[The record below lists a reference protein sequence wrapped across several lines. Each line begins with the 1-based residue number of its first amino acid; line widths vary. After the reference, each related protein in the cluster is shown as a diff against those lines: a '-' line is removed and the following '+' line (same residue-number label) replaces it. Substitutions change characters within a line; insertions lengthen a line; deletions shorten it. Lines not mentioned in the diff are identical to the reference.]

1 MKKLGSTRSASP
13 TGRGTPIARRRLRRR
28 LSGGLLLLIALTL
41 SGGLAAVLTPSPQ
54 VAVADENNSAI
65 LRTGKQLFDT
75 SCVSCHGA
83 NLQGVA
89 DHGPSLIGVGDA
101 AVYFQVSTGRMPA
114 MRGEAQAVRKD
125 PIFDESQIDAIGAFV
140 QANGGGPTVLR
151 NPDGSLA
158 MKSLRGDD
166 LGRGGDLFRLNCASC
181 HNFTGKGGAL
191 SSGKFAPD
199 LGAGQR
205 AADPHRDADRPA
217 EHAEVLRPPAV
228 ARREEGHHR
237 LRQDGRRRARARRLR
252 PRWIRT
258 RPRRHGHVDHRDGR
272 RDRAGTVDWGA
283 IMSDTDKDGTAG
295 EPDEAALATMSNKEL
310 LDLGGKLDGVQIAYK
325 EPRWPIEGTKAEK
338 RAERGVALWLLL
350 GGAFGLAL
358 LLVFLFWPWE
368 YKPQEADGSLLYVL
382 ATPLYG
388 LTFGMSVLSI
398 AIGAVLYQK
407 RFIPEEISIQD
418 RHDGASRE
426 IDRKT
431 VVANLTDALE
441 TSTIKR
447 RKLVGASLGLGLGA
461 FGLSTLVAFAG
472 GLIKNPWKP
481 VVPTAEGKKAVL
493 WTSGWT
499 PRYHGETIYLARATG
514 ASEGAPF
521 VKLRPEDMDAGGMET
536 VFPWRESDGDGTTV
550 ESHEK
555 LSAIKMGIRN
565 PVMLIRIKSSDM
577 GRVVKR
583 QNQES
588 FNWGEFFAFTKVCS
602 HLGCPSSLYE
612 QQSYRILC
620 PCHQSQFDA
629 LHFARPIFGPA
640 ARALAQLP
648 ITIDSN
654 GYLVAN
660 GDFIEP
666 VGPAF
671 WERTTT

>member
-1 MKKLGSTRSASP
+1 
-13 TGRGTPIARRRLRRR
+13 
-28 LSGGLLLLIALTL
+28 
-41 SGGLAAVLTPSPQ
+41 
-54 VAVADENNSAI
+54 
-65 LRTGKQLFDT
+65 
-75 SCVSCHGA
+75 
-83 NLQGVA
+83 
-89 DHGPSLIGVGDA
+89 
-101 AVYFQVSTGRMPA
+101 
-114 MRGEAQAVRKD
+114 
-125 PIFDESQIDAIGAFV
+125 
-140 QANGGGPTVLR
+140 
-151 NPDGSLA
+151 
-158 MKSLRGDD
+158 
-166 LGRGGDLFRLNCASC
+166 
-181 HNFTGKGGAL
+181 
-191 SSGKFAPD
+191 
-199 LGAGQR
+199 
-205 AADPHRDADRPA
+205 
-217 EHAEVLRPPAV
+217 
-228 ARREEGHHR
+228 
-237 LRQDGRRRARARRLR
+237 
-252 PRWIRT
+252 
-258 RPRRHGHVDHRDGR
+258 
-272 RDRAGTVDWGA
+272 VDWGA
-283 IMSDTDKDGTAG
+283 IMSDTDKDGATG

-310 LDLGGKLDGVQIAYK
+310 LDLGGKLDGVQIAFK
-325 EPRWPIEGTKAEK
+325 EPRWPIEGTRAEK

-368 YKPQEADGSLLYVL
+368 YKPQEADGSLLYIL

-481 VVPTAEGKKAVL
+481 VVPTADGLKAVL

-514 ASEGAPF
+514 TSEGAPF
-521 VKLRPEDMDAGGMET
+521 IKMRPEDMDAGGMET

-555 LSAIKMGIRN
+555 LSGIKMGIRN

-629 LHFARPIFGPA
+629 LHFAKPIFGPA